1 MPVVMEL
8 LKLGKELHVTTV
20 NFEQLLVAS
29 SKGNDLLAYVSAK

>member
-1 MPVVMEL
+1 MKL
-8 LKLGKELHVTTV
+8 LELGKELRMIIF